1 MSICKTGADHIK
13 SLQDGR
19 AVYLDGERVEDVTM
33 HPAFRNAVRSAA
45 SLYDFQARPE
55 NLELMTFVPDG
66 ANRRIN
72 RSWQMPRDYD
82 EMVLR
87 RKAMQAWAG
96 VSYGFL
102 GRSPDHL
109 ASSLV
114 GQRMGI
120 EVFRRHGEDRAKALA
135 GYFDYI
141 SRNDLYLTYVIVNPQ
156 ADRSK
161 DWGDQV
167 PDLVA
172 RIVDEDAAGITLRGA
187 KMLGTSAILANEV
200 FVANLQPLKAGEEAL
215 AFSCALPMNASGL
228 RVLSRKSYEAAAKS
242 VYDNPLSS
250 RFDENDAL
258 IYFDEVKV
266 PWDRVFVHR
275 DVDMCRAQFHDTAC
289 HVYQNYQ
296 AQVRLSVKI
305 KFLIGLAR
313 RITESIGTINI
324 PAVREQL
331 GYLAA
336 HAGMVNA
343 MLVGMEAAGHKW
355 GEYYLPNRHY
365 MYSAQVLTQELYPQ
379 LMNLLREL
387 AGGALIMLPSSVLDF
402 ANPELRAI
410 IEKTQR
416 SPSMSPERKVKFLK
430 APVRDVL
437 RRRALRHHWPQL
449 PHLRLGRRDRDG
461 RAAAIQLRSCRRA
474 GGRAPLIAHL
484 ITAVDTFPS
493 HTVEHAAGVATAISA
508 LGIDVSVGPRCRRR
522 QESCRGRAAVLH
534 VVFARKASF

>member
-1 MSICKTGADHIK
+1 MRLAPARTIKHCTRGHRGRHGAKDEH
-13 SLQDGR
+13 LQDRSRSHPVAERRARGLSRWRARRRRDHASGVPERGAIGR
-19 AVYLDGERVEDVTM
+19 LALRFSGPSGEPRADDVRARRRQPP
-33 HPAFRNAVRSAA
+33 HQPLLADAA
-45 SLYDFQARPE
+45 RLR
-55 NLELMTFVPDG
+55 PDG
-66 ANRRIN
+66 AAPQ
-72 RSWQMPRDYD
+72 SH
-82 EMVLR
+82 
-87 RKAMQAWAG
+87 AG
-96 VSYGFL
+96 L
-102 GRSPDHL
+102 GGRLLWVPGP
-109 ASSLV
+109 LV

-215 AFSCALPMNASGL
+215 AFSCALPMNAKGL

-402 ANPELRAI
+402 ANPELKAI

-430 APVRDVL
+430 AAWDAIGSEFGSRHTQYEMFYAGARFVTAGHSFRTFDWDGATGMVEQL
-437 RRRALRHHWPQL
+437 LSSYDLAGALEAERR
-449 PHLRLGRRDRDG
+449 
-461 RAAAIQLRSCRRA
+461 
-474 GGRAPLIAHL
+474 
-484 ITAVDTFPS
+484 
-493 HTVEHAAGVATAISA
+493 
-508 LGIDVSVGPRCRRR
+508 
-522 QESCRGRAAVLH
+522 
-534 VVFARKASF
+534 